1 MTKRRTILPDKLKP
15 GFRVI
20 LWGGACTLLAFFAA
34 YAFYP
39 RAVSVDTAEIS
50 RGELVVEVRAEGRT
64 RVQEL
69 YVVSAPVTGRLA
81 RIGNRTGE
89 DVKAGDLLATLYPAD
104 YSALDSRSRAEAE
117 AAMDAAKAASLIA
130 EANLSEAGLIAQEA
144 EKNAGRMLTLL
155 DHQIVSEAAMD
166 QARLDRDAAAARLVA
181 AKSAALVAKA
191 ELDGAKS
198 RLADPANPG
207 TAKDTRKLLSP
218 ASGRILRVH
227 QQSEAMVTAGTPLL
241 EIGDT
246 AHLEVV
252 AEFLSE
258 DAASVV
264 PGAAARMWHGDNKP
278 LAGVVRSIEPSAFMK
293 ISALGVEEQRVNVII
308 DFSDRKLA
316 GALGDGFRL
325 ETAIATASAQDVP
338 LVPVAALFRDRGQWA
353 VYRLV
358 SGRAQLTPVETGIRS
373 QEYAQ
378 IRNGLAPGEKVI
390 LYPDR
395 SVSDGGRVRGRGE

>member
-1 MTKRRTILPDKLKP
+1 MTKKRTILPDNLRP

-20 LWGGACTLLAFFAA
+20 FWGGACALLALFTA

-39 RAVSVDTAEIS
+39 RPVLVDAAEIS
-50 RGELVVEVRAEGRT
+50 RGDLVVEVRAEGRT

-89 DVKAGDLLATLYPAD
+89 NVKAGDLLATLYPAD

-117 AAMDAAKAASLIA
+117 AALDAAKAASLIA
-130 EANLSEAGLIAQEA
+130 EANLSEAQLIAQEA
-144 EKNAGRMLTLL
+144 EKNANRMLALL

-166 QARLDRDAAAARLVA
+166 QAKLDRDAAAARLVA

-191 ELDGAKS
+191 ELEGAKS

-207 TAKDTRKLLSP
+207 TGKDARKLLSP

-227 QQSEAMVTAGTPLL
+227 QQSEAMVAAGTPLL

-246 AHLEVV
+246 MHLEVV

-264 PGAAARMWHGDNKP
+264 PGAAARMWHGDSKP
-278 LAGVVRSIEPSAFMK
+278 LAGVVRFIEPSAFMK
-293 ISALGVEEQRVNVII
+293 ISALGVEEQRVNVVI
-308 DFSDRKLA
+308 DFSDREQA
-316 GALGDGFRL
+316 GTLGDGFRL

-358 SGRAQLTPVETGIRS
+358 SGRAQLTPIETGIRS

-378 IRNGLAPGEKVI
+378 ILNGLAPGEKVI

>member
-1 MTKRRTILPDKLKP
+1 MTKKRTILPDNLRP

-20 LWGGACTLLAFFAA
+20 FWGGACALLALFTA

-39 RAVSVDTAEIS
+39 RPVLVDAAEIS
-50 RGELVVEVRAEGRT
+50 RGDLVVEVRAEGRT

-117 AAMDAAKAASLIA
+117 AALDAAKAASLIA
-130 EANLSEAGLIAQEA
+130 EANLSEAQLIAQEA
-144 EKNAGRMLTLL
+144 EKNANRMLSLL

-166 QARLDRDAAAARLVA
+166 QAKLDRDAAAARLVA
-181 AKSAALVAKA
+181 ARSAALVAKA
-191 ELDGAKS
+191 ELEGAKS

-207 TAKDTRKLLSP
+207 TGKDARKLLSP
-218 ASGRILRVH
+218 ASGRILRVY
-227 QQSEAMVTAGTPLL
+227 QQSEAMVAAGTPLL

-264 PGAAARMWHGDNKP
+264 PGAAARMWHGDSKP
-278 LAGVVRSIEPSAFMK
+278 LAGVVRFIEPSAFMK
-293 ISALGVEEQRVNVII
+293 ISALGVEEQRVNVVI
-308 DFSDRKLA
+308 DFSDREQA
-316 GALGDGFRL
+316 GTLGDGFRL

-353 VYRLV
+353 VYSLV
-358 SGRAQLTPVETGIRS
+358 SGRAQLKPIETGIRS

-378 IRNGLAPGEKVI
+378 ILNGLAPGEKVI